1 MTAQSSTAQLN
12 TVELGKTGEQVSA
25 MALGCMYFGSRT
37 DETTATA
44 LLEQYLGAG
53 GTFLDT
59 ANNYAFWLDG
69 FGGGESERFL
79 GRYLAKRGNRE
90 AVFLATKVGANP
102 TVPGGDFGTA
112 EGLSAAAIEKAVDE
126 SLARLQTDYIDL
138 YYAHIDHRQSDLTET
153 LATFNKLVESGKVR
167 YIACSNMMSWRIER
181 ARTISRA
188 KGWAAYCGVQ
198 QRYSYLRPVAGANF
212 GVQESVSAELL
223 DYCKAEGSTTL
234 LAYSPLLNGAYTRQD
249 RDFPEAYLGAD
260 TDARLQALNE
270 VAAELGA
277 TPNQVVLAW
286 LMQNTPK
293 AVPVVAAS
301 TKAQLTEI
309 LGSVS
314 TGTQHGAA
322 GFTQSGGQF
331 G

>member
-1 MTAQSSTAQLN
+1 
-12 TVELGKTGEQVSA
+12 

-37 DETTATA
+37 DEAAATA
-44 LLEQYLGAG
+44 LLEQYLEAG

-69 FGGGESERFL
+69 FYGGESERFL
-79 GRYLAKRGNRE
+79 GDFLKKRKNRE
-90 AVFLATKVGANP
+90 DVFLASKVGANP
-102 TVPGGDFGTA
+102 TIPGGDFSTA

-138 YYAHIDHRQSDLTET
+138 YYAHIDHRESDLAET
-153 LATFNKLVESGKVR
+153 LETFNKLVESGKVR
-167 YIACSNMMSWRIER
+167 HIACSNMMSWRLER
-181 ARTISRA
+181 ARNISR
-188 KGWAAYCGVQ
+188 KNGWTAYCGVQ
-198 QRYSYLRPVAGANF
+198 QRYSYLRPVPGADF

-223 DYCKAEGSTTL
+223 DYCKANDDTTL

-260 TDARLQALNE
+260 TDARLKVLNE
-270 VAAELGA
+270 VSAELGA
-277 TPNQVVLAW
+277 TANQVVLAW

-301 TKAQLTEI
+301 TEAQLTEI

-314 TGTQHGAA
+314 VTLSTEQLGVLNRASSLA
-322 GFTQSGGQF
+322 EPV
-331 G
+331 